1 MDCAS
6 NALVDSWIESLLASV
21 ATDCRSF
28 SSTGCFFLNGVNFYT
43 VNQTFLPGQLKKDTL
58 YIQWTLDNFE
68 KEKKCQIS
76 LLDLILTGAASSWWS
91 D

>member
-68 KEKKCQIS
+68 KEKRMPDFLS
-76 LLDLILTGAASSWWS
+76 DLILTGAASSWWS